1 MQQAKAFLSSI
12 KRAGEEIC
20 ESCGNVYPVYE
31 TPRGIL
37 GACKPCEDRKLK
49 ESLNLPSKDELDSI
63 KAKNFIERFTVV
75 PEHLQHAT
83 INSYQAITP
92 SQITLKEWV
101 VDLIRNFEVR
111 PSDSLVVS
119 GKAGLGKSHVAYATV
134 KALKSRGYKVLY
146 FEVSKLLDYFR
157 KVYDNHAKYSKDDL
171 YNMIEKL
178 DLLVLDDIGSEYIKG
193 NENGQETWA
202 SEVLFNV
209 LNLRQGKRKI
219 VTTNYTERQL
229 QQKYGIHGERITSRM
244 FDHATSIR
252 LEGQDYRKKGDA

>member
-12 KRAGEEIC
+12 KKAGEETC
-20 ESCGNVYPVYE
+20 EVCGHIYPVYK

-49 ESLNLPSKDELDSI
+49 ESLNLPSKDELEGI
-63 KAKNFIERFTVV
+63 KAQNFIERFTVV
-75 PEHLQHAT
+75 PTHLEKAT
-83 INSYQAITP
+83 VNSYQAISQ
-92 SQITLKEWV
+92 SQIALKEWV
-101 VDLIRNFEVR
+101 VDLIKNFEMR
-111 PSDSLVVS
+111 QYDSLVVS

-134 KALKSRGYKVLY
+134 KALKNRGYKVLY
-146 FEVSKLLDYFR
+146 IEVPKLLDYFR
-157 KVYDNHAKYSKDDL
+157 NVYDNHAKYSKDDL
-171 YNMIEKL
+171 YNMIENL

-219 VTTNYTERQL
+219 CTTNYTERQL